1 MSIIYDIL
9 LAAQKPLHV
18 IHIISQARK
27 IFNIVAIQGLTW
39 PKTRARI
46 EGIKGMFDRTRFFS
60 KFT

>member
-1 MSIIYDIL
+1 MYNIF
-9 LAAQKPLHV
+9 LAAQKPPHV
-18 IHIISQARK
+18 IHIISQDRK

-46 EGIKGMFDRTRFFS
+46 EGIKGMFDRTRFFC